1 MPLSVL
7 AVFIAMVLSFLSVS
21 FRPYMGNWR
30 YFGVKLFITILDTIG
45 LHEQNRVM
53 VIDIT
58 VLFLL
63 DNGFSFK
70 EIKGEN

>member
-1 MPLSVL
+1 
-7 AVFIAMVLSFLSVS
+7 
-21 FRPYMGNWR
+21 MGNWR